1 MTRIYLENMVEN
13 LRSQS
18 LPPNWN
24 GFDLVSFAPGKQ
36 LWEYQQKA
44 LENALWALWKYY
56 NPVDDPDGLKGA
68 YLQWYQDFGLEDNL
82 DIPLDRSSSAKR
94 KVSSLLEDFYEVE
107 DERLPYWQFINRM
120 SFWMATGSGKTLVI
134 VKMLEM
140 LWHLMQRAE
149 IPTHDILVLA
159 HRDDLLEQ
167 LSVHIR
173 EFNAGGGLY
182 IHLKELREYA
192 EVKRQSPALLASQE
206 ATVFYYRSDN
216 LSDEQKERIIDFR
229 SYDNHGQW
237 YILLDEAHKGDKED
251 SKRQHIYSILSR
263 NGFLFNFSATFTD
276 PRDIITTVANYN
288 LSEFIRKGHG
298 KHISILQQETTGFR
312 RNDDYSSEEKQKI
325 VLKALIMLTY
335 TRKIAKRV
343 SALREHMYHRP
354 LLMTLVNS
362 VNTQDADL
370 KLFFRELARIGKGE
384 VDDSAWQQAIMELQN
399 EFDHF
404 PTYLYESDLFVKVDR
419 SLLAG
424 LTQTDLL
431 SEVFNAGGKGEIEV
445 LVRPSNRQ
453 EVAFKLKTSD
463 DPFAL
468 VRIGDIS
475 DWLKQELSGY
485 EINTRYTDEGYF
497 SRLNH
502 PDSDIN
508 ILLGSRSFY
517 EGWDSNRPNVIMY
530 INIGVG
536 MDAKKFILQSVGRG
550 VRIEPARNQRK
561 RLRELYTSGQL
572 PKAVFDDLKDLVL
585 PLESVYVFGTN
596 REALEK
602 VIEELDQEKKKVEGE
617 EISLRMNTEMIDD
630 HPLLIPT
637 YHPGALLHKKQEITR
652 LTLHPAS
659 HAVLESYLNYMLEAD
674 KVLLARHNTTPV
686 QISALR
692 AFVQAGNIRTD
703 SEVRPHKSLD
713 VLMQQTL
720 NYFTTV
726 GREFNQFKQLENEI
740 RHFQHIKV
748 LLEPADFAIFMRDLE
763 RFYETPKLI
772 KALKEKYDSGQLGF
786 DEILEQT
793 RKLQNNEGFSQN
805 GSKVQFRN
813 IAQHYYLPLLV
824 SENDKLDYMRS
835 IIQVPSEVKFLNDLE
850 AYLKLEGNFFN
861 QHDWW
866 MFSRVD
872 EKSDDITVPYYNPY
886 DNKVLNF
893 RPDFIFWLKKDT
905 QYTILFVDPK
915 GASRSEYQHK
925 VDGFRALF
933 ERNDEPIIFTY
944 AGMQVQVRLFLH
956 TTDTAFVAEYYRKY
970 WQDDIGKMMKRIV
983 YN

>member
-1 MTRIYLENMVEN
+1 MTNIYLENMVEN
-13 LRSQS
+13 LRSLS

-24 GFDLVSFAPGKQ
+24 GFDLSSFSPGKN
-36 LWEYQQKA
+36 LWEYQQNA
-44 LENALWALWKYY
+44 LENALWALWKYFSL
-56 NPVDDPDGLKGA
+56 NGEQNDLKHE
-68 YLQWYQDFGLEDNL
+68 YMQWYLDYGLEDNL
-82 DIPLDRSSSAKR
+82 DLPVDRSSFAKR
-94 KVSSLLEDFYEVE
+94 KVAALLEDFYEAEE
-107 DERLPYWQFINRM
+107 DKVPYWQFINRM

-140 LWHLMQRAE
+140 LWNLIQRGE
-149 IPTHDILVLA
+149 IPAHDILVLA

-167 LSVHIR
+167 LRSHVQD
-173 EFNAGGGLY
+173 FNAGGGLF
-182 IHLKELREYA
+182 IHLKELREYP
-192 EVKRQSPALLASQE
+192 EVKRQSPSLFEGQE

-229 SYDNHGQW
+229 NYDNYGQW

-298 KHISILQQETTGFR
+298 KHISILKQEVSGFR
-312 RNDDYSSEEKQKI
+312 DKGDYSDEEKQKI

-335 TRKIAKRV
+335 VRKFEKKVRAK
-343 SALREHMYHRP
+343 HDKMYHRP
-354 LLMTLVNS
+354 LMMTLVNS
-362 VNTQDADL
+362 VNTEDADL
-370 KLFFRELARIGKGE
+370 KLFFRELVRIGKGE
-384 VDDSAWQQAIMELQN
+384 IDDSLWQQALTELQQEFN
-399 EFDHF
+399 EY
-404 PTYLYESDLFVKVDR
+404 PSYLYEPNQVVKIDR
-419 SLLAG
+419 TLLG
-424 LTQTDLL
+424 KLTQADLL
-431 SEVFNAGGKGEIEV
+431 TKVFNANGTGEIEV

-485 EINTRYTDEGYF
+485 EINTRFTDEGYF
-497 SRLNH
+497 ARLNN

-536 MDAKKFILQSVGRG
+536 TDAKKFILQSVGRG
-550 VRIEPARNQRK
+550 VRIEPIKNQRK

-572 PKAVFDDLKDLVL
+572 QKEIFDNLKDLVF

-596 REALEK
+596 RDALEK

-617 EISLRMNTEMIDD
+617 EIALQLNSEIIAGN
-630 HPLLIPT
+630 PLLIPT
-637 YHPGALLHKKQEITR
+637 YRFGDLLYKKQEITR
-652 LTLHPAS
+652 LTLHPSS
-659 HAVLESYLNYMLEAD
+659 HAVLLDYLDYMKGAD
-674 KVLLARHNTTPV
+674 VVLLARHNTTPA

-692 AFVQAGNIRTD
+692 EFAAAKNIRVD
-703 SEVRPHKSLD
+703 KDVRPHKSLD

-720 NYFTTV
+720 TYFSSV
-726 GREFNQFKQLENEI
+726 EKEFHQFKQLEDEI
-740 RHFQHIKV
+740 KHFQHIKV
-748 LLEPADFAIFMRDLE
+748 LLEPADFAVFMRNLD
-763 RFYETPKLI
+763 RFYEAPQLI
-772 KALKEKYDSGQLGF
+772 MQLREKYDSGQLSF
-786 DEILEQT
+786 EEILEQT
-793 RKLQNNEGFSQN
+793 KKLQNVEGYEQD
-805 GSKVQFRN
+805 GSVVQFRN
-813 IAQHYYLPLLV
+813 IARHYYLPLLV
-824 SENDKLDYMRS
+824 SEDEKLDFVRS
-835 IIQVPSEVKFLNDLE
+835 IIKVRSEVKFLNDLE
-850 AYLKLEGNFFN
+850 EYLKQDDHLFK
-861 QHDWW
+861 HYDWW
-866 MFSRVD
+866 MFSRID
-872 EKSDDITVPYYNPY
+872 EKSDDITIPYYNPY

-893 RPDFIFWLKKDT
+893 RPDFIFWLKKEEN
-905 QYTILFVDPK
+905 YTILFVDPK
-915 GASRSEYQHK
+915 GTSRAEYQHK

-933 ERNDEPIIFTY
+933 EKNEKPITFSY
-944 AGMQVQVRLFLH
+944 MGMQVQVRLFLH

-970 WQDDIGKMMKRIV
+970 WQDDIGKMMKCVIG
-983 YN
+983 